1 MHTPMPPTFAHPTPD
16 NRARL
21 PVTMKQPDTRPLP
34 RAAQPRSGQV
44 WRRVRAG
51 FVVLLALTWG
61 LMEAFASTPSR
72 DLVLTFSQMGQK
84 DAVMLKRGHSY
95 HPFPFALRADEV
107 ATSAVLKLDLA
118 QSPMLAGRAG
128 ALEVRLNGE
137 LVGRLDPATTADPTG
152 RSGRHS
158 IPIDPRLL
166 IDQNELQV
174 QFAEPIDCT
183 AAESAGLWAQIA
195 PTSSL
200 HLVVSPL
207 PLANDLS
214 LLPAPFFDPRD
225 TRRNELT
232 LVMSP
237 RASVATLQAAGTV
250 ASWFGALSAYRGV
263 RVQARDRLPAGHA
276 IVLATAE
283 DAPPG
288 VVLPPMAG
296 ASVTLATHPEQP
308 HRKVLYV
315 LGRDGEELG
324 RAADALVRGQLPGHG
339 NSALVDRLSEAAPRR
354 AWDAPRWTPTH
365 RPVRLDE
372 LVPAASLVSR
382 TARPLE
388 VSVPMRLPPDLFPWR
403 ERKVPVD
410 LRVRYE
416 ARPGESA
423 AALRVR
429 FNSEE
434 RLNELL
440 DPGTAGRWLDKLQRS
455 LRGERDEPLTQ
466 SARRTLR
473 VPVAALGTQSY
484 ARMDLT
490 LQPGIVDEATECE
503 RESRAD
509 AALDNPRSQF
519 DGASTLDFSD
529 APHFLPMPNLAAFA
543 NTTHPYTRLADLGE
557 SAVVLPDQPSR
568 EDLDTF
574 LTLMGRAGEATGLAA
589 RLIRVVHARSVDLV
603 ADRDLIIIGSAGN
616 QRLFAD
622 WASVMPFRDLAAVQ
636 ASRVATSTVPGL
648 ANSLSPAD
656 WTLPESLRWLRSL
669 WEDTDRLPEE
679 TLSFRGT
686 DPQAALVGF
695 ESPLARNRSVVGL
708 MGTTPAALS
717 FVTDALLDS
726 QRLSQIHGHVSLFD
740 ESGRITA
747 YSAEPTYASGELSWV
762 SWVRWKLSDRP
773 VLMWAVL
780 MLGIL
785 VLSGV
790 IYLLLQRHAM
800 RRHAGAAT

>member
-1 MHTPMPPTFAHPTPD
+1 MYPTHPIRLIRPMPMPVVHPTSD
-16 NRARL
+16 L
-21 PVTMKQPDTRPLP
+21 QP
-34 RAAQPRSGQV
+34 RAAPV
-44 WRRVRAG
+44 WRRARTA
-51 FVVLLALTWG
+51 FVTLLALGWC
-61 LMEAFASTPSR
+61 LIDAVAATPGR
-72 DLVLTFSQMGQK
+72 DLVVPFSQMGQRE
-84 DAVMLKRGHSY
+84 AVMLKRGHSR
-95 HPFPFALRADEV
+95 HQFPFALRADEV

-137 LVGRLDPATTADPTG
+137 LVSRLDPTTTTDPAG
-152 RSGRHS
+152 RGGQHT

-166 IDQNELQV
+166 IDQNELTV

-195 PTSSL
+195 PGSTL
-200 HLVVSPL
+200 TLVMSPL
-207 PLANDLS
+207 SLANDLS

-225 TRRNELT
+225 PRRNELT
-232 LVMSP
+232 LVLSP
-237 RASVATLQAAGTV
+237 RATVATLQAAGNV

-263 RVQARDRLPAGHA
+263 RIQARDRLPAGHA

-288 VVLPPMAG
+288 VTLPPIAG
-296 ASVTLATHPEQP
+296 ASVTLAAHPEHP
-308 HRKVLYV
+308 HRKVLYG
-315 LGRDGEELG
+315 LGRDAQELR

-339 NSALVDRLSEAAPRR
+339 SSALVDRLSEAAPRR
-354 AWDAPRWTPTH
+354 AWDAPNWTPTH

-372 LVPAASLVSR
+372 LVPGATQVAR

-388 VSVPMRLPPDLFPWR
+388 VSVPMRLPPDLFARR
-403 ERKVPVD
+403 ERKVPID

-423 AALRVR
+423 AALQVR
-429 FNSEE
+429 FNGDKY
-434 RLNELL
+434 LDELL
-440 DPGTAGRWLDKLQRS
+440 EPGPTGRWVDKLQRS

-466 SARRTLR
+466 SARRHLR
-473 VPVAALGTQSY
+473 LPVAALGTQSY
-484 ARMDLT
+484 TRLDLT
-490 LQPGIVDEATECE
+490 LQPGLLDEATECE

-509 AALDNPRSQF
+509 AALDRPRSVV

-543 NTTHPYTRLADLGE
+543 NTTHPYTRLADLAE

-568 EDLDTF
+568 EDLDAF
-574 LTLMGRAGEATGLAA
+574 LTLMGRTGEATGLAA
-589 RLIRVVHARSVDLV
+589 RLLRVVHARSVDQV
-603 ADRDLIIIGSAGN
+603 ADRDLIVIGSAGN

-622 WASVMPFRDLAAVQ
+622 WTSVMPFRDLAAIQ
-636 ASRVATSTVPGL
+636 ANRSATSALPRT
-648 ANSLSPAD
+648 ANNLSPTD
-656 WTLPESLRWLRSL
+656 WTLPDSLRRLRHL
-669 WEDTDRLPEE
+669 WDDTERLPEE
-679 TLSFRGT
+679 ALSFRGT

-708 MGTTPAALS
+708 MATTPAALS
-717 FVTDALLDS
+717 LITEALLDS
-726 QRLSQIHGHVSLFD
+726 QRLAQIHGHVTLFD
-740 ESGRITA
+740 ESGRITT
-747 YSAEPTYASGELSWV
+747 YSGEPTYASGELSWL

-800 RRHAGAAT
+800 RRHAGAAA